1 MLHHRRSDKKNFG
14 CNLLI
19 GIRVVRTVLMAYNP
33 YKLCTYAVLAGLNVD
48 NPVVALWVLAKK
60 INKSRVLMV

>member
-33 YKLCTYAVLAGLNVD
+33 YKLCTYAALAGVNVD
-48 NPVVALWVLAKK
+48 NTEVVLWVLAIKK
-60 INKSRVLMV
+60 TSRVLMV